1 MVGSMRVARIITR
14 LNIGGPAIQAVNL
27 SSHLSKCGVATLL
40 VHGRVGENEG
50 DMAYLVEQADPSVS
64 TLDVNTMKR
73 QLAFIDD
80 TGAWWQ
86 LYRALCAFQPDVVH
100 THMAKAGAL
109 GRLAAVAYNRTVGRR
124 RPARIVHTYHGHV
137 LDGYFG
143 RAATAMF
150 IGIERQLARVTDR
163 IAAVSPRIRDELV
176 GTYRIGRTEQYR
188 VVPLGFELARFAAI
202 DVERRA
208 AARAALQ
215 IPASAHVVTTIGR
228 LTAIK
233 NHQLFLDA
241 ASQIAHADPSTVF
254 LIAGD
259 GELRAGLAAHAAAL
273 GVGDRV
279 RLLGWRR
286 DLEVLY
292 AATDVF
298 LLTSTNEGTP
308 VALIESL
315 AAGCA
320 AVSTDVGGVRDVI
333 STSAIGRLAPAGD
346 ATQLANHVL
355 ELLADPD
362 QRRRMAQAGREA
374 AVTRYGL
381 NQLLENVL
389 ALYQELIA

>member
-27 SSHLSKCGVATLL
+27 SSRLSKCGVATLL

-50 DMAYLVEQADPSVS
+50 DMAYLLEQADPSIS
-64 TLDVNTMKR
+64 TLDVNTLKR
-73 QLAFIDD
+73 QLAPIDD
-80 TGAWWQ
+80 ASAWWQ
-86 LYRALCAFQPDVVH
+86 LYRALCTFQPDVVH

-109 GRLAAVAYNRTVGRR
+109 GRLAAVAYNRTAGRR
-124 RPARIVHTYHGHV
+124 RRARIVHTYHGHV

-150 IGIERQLARVTDR
+150 IGIERQLARGTDR
-163 IAAVSPRIRDELV
+163 IAAVSPRVRDELV
-176 GTYRIGRTEQYR
+176 GKYRIGRTEQYR

-208 AARAALQ
+208 TARVALQ

-233 NHQLFLDA
+233 NQRLFLDA
-241 ASQIAHADPSTVF
+241 ASRIARADPYTIF

-259 GELRAGLAAHAAAL
+259 GELRAGLAAYAAAL
-273 GVGDRV
+273 GIRDRV
-279 RLLGWRR
+279 RFLGWRR
-286 DLEVLY
+286 DLEILY

-320 AVSTDVGGVRDVI
+320 AVSTDVGGVRDVV
-333 STSAIGRLAPAGD
+333 STPAIGRLAPAGD

-362 QRRRMAQAGREA
+362 QRRKMAQAGREA

-381 NQLLENVL
+381 SQLLENVL
-389 ALYQELIA
+389 ALYQELLA